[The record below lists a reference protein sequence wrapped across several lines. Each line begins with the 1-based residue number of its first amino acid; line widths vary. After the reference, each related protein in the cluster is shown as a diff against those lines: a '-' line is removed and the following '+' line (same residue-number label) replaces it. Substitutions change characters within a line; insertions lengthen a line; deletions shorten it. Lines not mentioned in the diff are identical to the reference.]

1 MISRSTRTLS
11 LYLCAFGFGLA
22 QVVQQPTGAAQGAP
36 QLPRQTTAPVPA
48 TSLSGAAGVQGP
60 FAGGV
65 PVGQVTPNTILL
77 TLADA
82 IARGLKQNLGLF
94 LSGQGI
100 RSAQAARWY
109 ALSGLL
115 PNVAASISNTGEQ
128 INLKALGFSGFP
140 GIPVIVGPFN
150 VFDARVSATQP
161 VLNISALRNSRAGA
175 ENLRAAQ
182 FSARDARDVVVLVVA
197 GLYLQAVA
205 GRARIEAV
213 QAQVNTAQTL
223 YQTAVD
229 RKAAG
234 VVAGIDVLRAQVEF
248 QAQRQRLIFYRNEFE
263 KQKLGIARAIGL
275 PLGQQFTLADQVA
288 YTPVPA
294 LTLEQ
299 ALGQAYQNRADYR
312 SAAALVAAAEH
323 SRSAAEAERLPDLA
337 FQGNYGDIGPRPWNS
352 HGTFTAAIALNIPIF
367 PAGRT
372 RADILQA
379 DSQLQ
384 QRKAELEDLRSGIE
398 QDVRTA
404 FLDLRASG
412 DQVDVARSA
421 VGLAGQQLK
430 QSQDRFAAG
439 VANNV
444 EVVQAQEAVA
454 TANDNYIS
462 ALFSYNLA
470 KATLARALG
479 GAEKTYLQFLGGGH

>member
-1 MISRSTRTLS
+1 M
-11 LYLCAFGFGLA
+11 G
-22 QVVQQPTGAAQGAP
+22 QQPAGAAQGAP

-48 TSLSGAAGVQGP
+48 TSLSGIPGAQGP

-65 PVGQVTPNTILL
+65 PVGQVTPNAIPL

-115 PNVAASISNTGEQ
+115 PNVGASISNTGEQ
-128 INLKALGFSGFP
+128 INLRALGFSGALFP
-140 GIPVIVGPFN
+140 GIPTIVGPFN
-150 VFDARVSATQP
+150 VFDARVSATQA
-161 VLNISALRNSRAGA
+161 VLNMSALRNSRAGA
-175 ENLRAAQ
+175 ENLRASQ
-182 FSARDARDVVVLVVA
+182 FSAQDARDVVVLVVA

-234 VVAGIDVLRAQVEF
+234 VVAGIDVLRAQVEL
-248 QAQRQRLIFYRNEFE
+248 QAQQQRLIYYRNEFE

-275 PLGQQFTLADQVA
+275 PLGQQFTLADQVG
-288 YTPVPA
+288 YTPSPA

-312 SAAALVAAAEH
+312 SAAALVAAAKH
-323 SRSAAEAERLPDLA
+323 SRSAAEAERLPELA

-352 HGTFTAAIALNIPIF
+352 HGTFTAAIGLNIPIF
-367 PAGRT
+367 QAGRT

-384 QRKAELEDLRSGIE
+384 QRKAEMEDLRSGIE
-398 QDVRTA
+398 QDVRAA
-404 FLDLRASG
+404 FLDLKASG

-421 VGLAGQQLK
+421 VGLAGEQLK

-462 ALFSYNLA
+462 ALFSYNVA

-479 GAEKTYLQFLGGGH
+479 GAEKTSLQFLGGGH